1 MFKQHHFQKSEP
13 KKTTVKIRDRLKVP
27 LKVGDRVMFVGDDIN
42 NTHGIYVGT
51 VENIDYYPTGPPEVG
66 VHWDDGS
73 YQEEDIDDLE
83 IIGQKQ
89 QTKAGT
95 S

>member
-27 LKVGDRVMFVGDDIN
+27 LK
-42 NTHGIYVGT
+42 
-51 VENIDYYPTGPPEVG
+51 VG